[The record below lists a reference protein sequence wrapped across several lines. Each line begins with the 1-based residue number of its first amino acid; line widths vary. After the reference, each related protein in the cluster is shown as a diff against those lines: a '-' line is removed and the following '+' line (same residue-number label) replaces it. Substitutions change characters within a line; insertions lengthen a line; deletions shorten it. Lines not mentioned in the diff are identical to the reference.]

1 MVKAYSKSANLV
13 IENSKIIKFE
23 KLITDEVKLSY
34 SDISKFEYLVT
45 KFNIQILDKNFDEK
59 GGIFKIQGNLTSIN
73 KLKKTLI

>member
-1 MVKAYSKSANLV
+1 LVKAYSKSANLV
-13 IENSKIIKFE
+13 IENSEILEFE
-23 KLITDEVKLSY
+23 KLITDEVKLNY
-34 SDISKFEYLVT
+34 KDISKFEYLVT